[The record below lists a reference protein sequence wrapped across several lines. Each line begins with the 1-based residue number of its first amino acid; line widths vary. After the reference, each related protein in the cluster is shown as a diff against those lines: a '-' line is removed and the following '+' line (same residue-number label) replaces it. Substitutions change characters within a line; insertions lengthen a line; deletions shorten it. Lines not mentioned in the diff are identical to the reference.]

1 MSYNTNKEHENVRLL
16 AESKVATNTIIDD
29 LLELSETE
37 KADFKEKI
45 ANSTLKRQVETIE
58 STAKGLSDARAT
70 AKTTIDNLEYLVPE
84 EMTNFK
90 VKVTKAK
97 NVDEVSIIQNSAI
110 QRNVD
115 NKNEINAILLANLK
129 ENTVLVI
136 QDLSHISETE
146 KDRFIRNINAANSSD
161 LVELYQ
167 AQAIAI
173 EQLAFLNYLS
183 QNEKDT
189 FVSSIISYSTT
200 TVEKAKQY
208 LEEAKTLDQQI
219 KEKNELT
226 TAQNEAINVISL
238 LDYLTSAEKDD
249 FTAEVKNAKTKVET
263 KQISEDAIAQD
274 DLNKKVKASHSLFI
288 VRTAAKSFIK
298 ALAELSEEEQTTFTN
313 QIEAAK
319 SEDEVNKIKIYA
331 TEQDAVN
338 RLKKT
343 LIDSISAAKNTINQL
358 TDLEDKERIEFLHQ
372 VDEALT
378 INGIVTAQKD
388 AEAKNEVNKTARLL
402 VEAKEKVKTDID
414 TYPELTQEERDNFS
428 TQIDAAGDQSEVLD
442 IKNAVI
448 AQNKSNE
455 IERLLADNKLAANK
469 VISAFEYLSNAEKSA
484 WIAQIDSAKSND
496 EITKLTQGASSQNST
511 AKTAIDNQAFDM
523 AKITATKVIDGLD
536 KLNTNQKSMFK
547 QIISYLG
554 TNNNTI
560 IDGNSISFGLFVRDI
575 NDIVLYQA
583 RAEATNTIYQL
594 TRYGLEAFSKL
605 SRNPRYYKEWTI
617 DKDISTLEG
626 VQQYVDSM
634 LEKEETTQVA
644 ELLQSIKTK
653 VTTDINALTGLSS
666 EEKTLFVNQV
676 RAAVDKESVDKI
688 QETAAKQSDT
698 NIENKIAKDL
708 LDKQNL
714 TKATVRSLTAL
725 SDDEKQLF
733 ITKIDEAKA
742 VTDIDPIYA
751 DAITLDSANRAEKS
765 LIGTKLTAKIEID
778 SLLYLTKE
786 EQIAFC
792 SQIEQAKTVDELTLV
807 QVAADKKNT
816 DHYNEKVAA
825 DLASAK
831 VAAKEYI
838 SSLTNLS
845 DEEKAAFT
853 DVAYSSVNTVG
864 VDNAKTQANAQ
875 NNANKKLVEANIL
888 KLVKEN
894 AEATVK
900 SLVNLTEAVKN
911 NYINYIISNSPTY
924 SNVDAVLVIQA
935 RANALNTILG
945 LTEIPQSTKNND
957 LNYYLT
963 NPSYWGTHGITVEA
977 VEAYEAQ
984 LVKQNNDLMVA
995 KELAKSRT
1003 TAQDAINALTGL
1015 TASEKAAYNSQVANS
1030 VTEEAINQIQA
1041 TAIKQDQANK
1051 DTKAAQELNNSK
1063 NVAKGYIGIL
1073 SALSEV
1079 EKKEYNAKV
1088 DGSTTL
1094 EEVDKI
1100 QKLAT
1105 EHNLLNKQN
1114 K

>member
-1 MSYNTNKEHENVRLL
+1 EKNNFLAQVTSAIDPTAVKVVQDAAYNTNKEHETVRLL

-29 LLELSETE
+29 LLELSDTE

-45 ANSTLKRQVETIE
+45 AFSTLKKQVETIE

-129 ENTVLVI
+129 ENTLLVI
-136 QDLSHISETE
+136 QDLSHISQTK
-146 KDRFIRNINAANSSD
+146 KDIFIRNINAANSSD

-183 QNEKDT
+183 ENEKNNFSAYIT
-189 FVSSIISYSTT
+189 SYNTK
-200 TVEKAKQY
+200 TVEKVKQY

-219 KEKNELT
+219 KDNKELT

-238 LDYLTSAEKDD
+238 LDYLTSAEKAD

-298 ALAELSEEEQTTFTN
+298 ALSELSEEEQTTFTN

-338 RLKKT
+338 RVKKT

-358 TDLEDKERIEFLHQ
+358 TDLEDKERIEFLHE

-388 AEAKNEVNKTARLL
+388 AEANNEVNKTARLL

-428 TQIDAAGDQSEVLD
+428 TQIDAAGDQSEVLA

-455 IERLLADNKLAANK
+455 IERLLAENKLAANK
-469 VISAFEYLSNAEKSA
+469 VISVFEYLSNAEKSA
-484 WIAQIDSAKSND
+484 WIAQIDSSKSND
-496 EITKLTQGASSQNST
+496 EITKLTRDASLQNST
-511 AKTAIDNQAFDM
+511 AKKAIDDQAFDM
-523 AKITATKVIDGLD
+523 AKITANKVIDGLD
-536 KLNTNQKSMFK
+536 KLNTKQKQDFK
-547 QIISYLG
+547 TIINLLG
-554 TNNNTI
+554 TSGSLWFSTY
-560 IDGNSISFGLFVRDI
+560 SSLPFAQFGKDI

-594 TRYGLEAFSKL
+594 TRYGAEAFSKL
-605 SRNPRYYKEWTI
+605 SRDPRYYKLRVEDSSYPN
-617 DKDISTLEG
+617 DKDVSTLEG

-634 LEKEETTQVA
+634 LEKEKTTQVA
-644 ELLQSIKTK
+644 ELLKSIKWK
-653 VTTDINALTGLSS
+653 VTTDINTLTGLSS
-666 EEKTLFVNQV
+666 GEKALFVQQV
-676 RAAVDKESVDKI
+676 SVAVDKESVEKI
-688 QETAAKQSDT
+688 QEAATKQSDT
-698 NIENKIAKDL
+698 NIENKIAKAL

-733 ITKIDEAKA
+733 ITKIDETKA
-742 VTDIDPIYA
+742 VTDIDPIYE
-751 DAITLDSANRAEKS
+751 DAIALDSANRAEKS
-765 LIGTKLTAKIEID
+765 LIGTKLTAQTEID

-786 EQIAFC
+786 EQIAFR
-792 SQIEQAKTVDELTLV
+792 SQIEQAKTANELTLV
-807 QVAADKKNT
+807 QAAADKKNT

-845 DEEKAAFT
+845 DEEKTTFT
-853 DVAYSSVNTVG
+853 NVAYSSLNTLGVN
-864 VDNAKTQANAQ
+864 NAKTQADAQ
-875 NNANKKLVEANIL
+875 NKANKQLVEANIL
-888 KLVKEN
+888 KLVQAN

-900 SLVNLTEAVKN
+900 SLVNLSEATQKQYIS
-911 NYINYIISNSPTY
+911 YINSSGTSDN
-924 SNVDAVLVIQA
+924 VLVIQA

-945 LTEIPQSTKNND
+945 LTEIPEANKNSD
-957 LNYYLT
+957 LTFYLT
-963 NPSYWGTHGITVEA
+963 NPSYWNNRGTTVEA
-977 VEAYEAQ
+977 VEAYEATV
-984 LVKQNNDLMVA
+984 VK
-995 KELAKSRT
+995 
-1003 TAQDAINALTGL
+1003 
-1015 TASEKAAYNSQVANS
+1015 
-1030 VTEEAINQIQA
+1030 
-1041 TAIKQDQANK
+1041 
-1051 DTKAAQELNNSK
+1051 
-1063 NVAKGYIGIL
+1063 
-1073 SALSEV
+1073 
-1079 EKKEYNAKV
+1079 
-1088 DGSTTL
+1088 
-1094 EEVDKI
+1094 
-1100 QKLAT
+1100 
-1105 EHNLLNKQN
+1105 
-1114 K
+1114 

>member
-1 MSYNTNKEHENVRLL
+1 NTNKEHETVRLL

-29 LLELSETE
+29 LLELSDTE

-45 ANSTLKRQVETIE
+45 ANSTLKKQVETIE

-129 ENTVLVI
+129 ENTLLVI
-136 QDLSHISETE
+136 QDLSHISQTK
-146 KDRFIRNINAANSSD
+146 KDIFIRNINAANSSD

-183 QNEKDT
+183 ENEKNNFSVYIT
-189 FVSSIISYSTT
+189 YYNTQ
-200 TVEKAKQY
+200 TVEKVKQY

-219 KEKNELT
+219 KDNKELT

-238 LDYLTSAEKDD
+238 LDYLTSAEKAD

-298 ALAELSEEEQTTFTN
+298 ALSELSEEEQTTFTN

-331 TEQDAVN
+331 TEQDTVN
-338 RLKKT
+338 RVKKT

-358 TDLEDKERIEFLHQ
+358 TDLEDKERIEFLHE

-428 TQIDAAGDQSEVLD
+428 TQIDAAGDQSEVLA

-455 IERLLADNKLAANK
+455 IERLLAENKLAANK

-484 WIAQIDSAKSND
+484 WIAQIDSSKSND
-496 EITKLTQGASSQNST
+496 EITKLTRDASLQNST
-511 AKTAIDNQAFDM
+511 AKKAIDNQAFDM

-536 KLNTNQKSMFK
+536 KLVDTQKKVFKNTINC
-547 QIISYLG
+547 LG
-554 TNNNTI
+554 TNSSFWS
-560 IDGNSISFGLFVRDI
+560 NSSWFSLFGKDI

-594 TRYGLEAFSKL
+594 TRYGAEAFSKL
-605 SRNPRYYKEWTI
+605 SRNPRYYKLSAEQGSYPY
-617 DKDISTLEG
+617 DKDVSTLEG

-634 LEKEETTQVA
+634 LEKEKTIQVA
-644 ELLQSIKTK
+644 ELLNSIKWK
-653 VTTDINALTGLSS
+653 VTNDINTLRGLSS
-666 EEKTLFVNQV
+666 GEKALFVQQV
-676 RAAVDKESVDKI
+676 SVAVDKESVEKI
-688 QETAAKQSDT
+688 QEAATKQSDT
-698 NIENKIAKDL
+698 NIENKIAKAL

-733 ITKIDEAKA
+733 ITKIDETKA
-742 VTDIDPIYA
+742 VTDIDPIYE
-751 DAITLDSANRAEKS
+751 DAIALDSANRAEKS
-765 LIGTKLTAKIEID
+765 LLSTKLTAQAEID

-786 EQIAFC
+786 EKIAFR
-792 SQIEQAKTVDELTLV
+792 SQIEQAKTANELTLV
-807 QVAADKKNT
+807 QAGADKKNT

-845 DEEKAAFT
+845 DEEKT
-853 DVAYSSVNTVG
+853 
-864 VDNAKTQANAQ
+864 
-875 NNANKKLVEANIL
+875 
-888 KLVKEN
+888 
-894 AEATVK
+894 
-900 SLVNLTEAVKN
+900 
-911 NYINYIISNSPTY
+911 
-924 SNVDAVLVIQA
+924 
-935 RANALNTILG
+935 
-945 LTEIPQSTKNND
+945 
-957 LNYYLT
+957 
-963 NPSYWGTHGITVEA
+963 
-977 VEAYEAQ
+977 
-984 LVKQNNDLMVA
+984 
-995 KELAKSRT
+995 
-1003 TAQDAINALTGL
+1003 
-1015 TASEKAAYNSQVANS
+1015 
-1030 VTEEAINQIQA
+1030 
-1041 TAIKQDQANK
+1041 
-1051 DTKAAQELNNSK
+1051 
-1063 NVAKGYIGIL
+1063 
-1073 SALSEV
+1073 
-1079 EKKEYNAKV
+1079 
-1088 DGSTTL
+1088 
-1094 EEVDKI
+1094 
-1100 QKLAT
+1100 
-1105 EHNLLNKQN
+1105 
-1114 K
+1114 